1 MPRPSGATRELS
13 QRYRARYSEKSVQQ
27 NGDADSGM
35 GMVFATRT
43 GPPGSTVH
51 FWGYSADQGKCIRA
65 GHTFLA
71 PRMLSAG
78 GFGRWADPVGTN
90 GHTSRRTGPQ
100 NVIELRDA
108 TRLQRR
114 RRGLRC

>member
-27 NGDADSGM
+27 NGDADSDM
-35 GMVFATRT
+35 GMVFAART

-51 FWGYSADQGKCIRA
+51 FWEYSADQDGCIRT
-65 GHTFLA
+65 GHSLLV
-71 PRMLSAG
+71 PRTPSAG
-78 GFGRWADPVGTN
+78 DFGRWADPVGAN
-90 GHTSRRTGPQ
+90 RRTSRRTGPQ